1 MVNADHYIAPEVPIY
16 IATRS
21 LLPFAISFSKNV
33 LYASAK
39 PLIRALQHLHARF
52 AGLRA
57 VQVGGVG
64 NVYGTSKSLCLPV

>member
-1 MVNADHYIAPEVPIY
+1 MVNADHYIAPEIPIY
-16 IATRS
+16 ITSRG

-39 PLIRALQHLHARF
+39 PLIRALQHLHACF

-64 NVYGTSKSLCLPV
+64 NVCGTSRSLHHPV